1 MITTEKISLNGNDW
15 KMKEFVGMDWV
26 WRDSVK
32 PGTSDV
38 RWWYPA
44 TVPGSVMHDLAANGM
59 IPDPHYECNTKLGEW
74 ASARTWVYRKE
85 IFIPKEAEGRKIEL
99 HFEGIDY
106 ASEIF
111 VNGCPAGKQEGM
123 YLPWSCDVSERLIY
137 GETNLIA
144 VVIEPAPF
152 EQPQVGKTS
161 LVSTNKSRMTYW
173 WDFCPR
179 MVHQGIWQD
188 AYLKITGDAVI
199 RDWLIDTCLV
209 SGGEAKV
216 TAQVWTRQA
225 EGCTYQF
232 SFGEQQI
239 TGVVGQ
245 DEFFCELTVR
255 DPRLWWCN
263 GQGEAFE
270 YEVRLELFDRQKEL
284 SDIRTA
290 KRGIRE
296 IEFVQNEGVTGKPGR
311 FLMRLNGRTVFMNG
325 YNWVPADLFYGAVS
339 TEKVAHLIRLAREA
353 GINVFRVWGGGLIER
368 DSFYE
373 MCARAG
379 ILVWQEFSLS
389 SSGID
394 NKPSWAES
402 YKKLLKEQAE
412 VIVRLKRNHT
422 ALAVWCG
429 GNELQYDDKTPIDE
443 NDPLIKVIGD
453 VVHRWDP
460 KRKWLPTSPS
470 GGVFLNS
477 FENLEKYPDQMYD
490 VHGPWEHQGLERH
503 YELYNKGT
511 CLMHSE
517 FGVEGMT
524 SARALYRNVAPEH
537 LLPASKDNPVYFHRG
552 AWWNNEPLVQKTFGG
567 SLTNVEQIRRASQY
581 MQYEGLKYAMECN
594 RRRAFC
600 CSGMFPWQFNEPY
613 PNLFCTSALDYYG
626 NPKPVYYGVRRVY
639 APWMVNASFDSAS
652 LAGKRELRAVFFAA
666 RNLPETQP
674 DADGGYTVTAQL
686 WTLKGRLLKEE
697 RYHLS
702 DVESRAREAG
712 IFCWK
717 LEDTPHMLVLL
728 RLRLRHHA
736 DESVL
741 AENEYLFTLSG
752 DLGEVFRTQ
761 KPVLKIEKSENA
773 VRITNIGGIAAL
785 YVFLKKEEGEAVY
798 WEDNYLN
805 ILPGEER
812 FVRAEGSLEE
822 AEAEALNLGGR
833 ADESSCGN

>member
-1 MITTEKISLNGNDW
+1 MGQRDSQERGTGSRMNAAKKISLNGNDW

-32 PGTSDV
+32 PDTGDV

-44 TVPGSVMHDLAANGM
+44 TVPGSVMHDLAANGL

-85 IFIPKEAEGRKIEL
+85 FFIPEEAKGRKIRL
-99 HFEGIDY
+99 CFEGIDY

-111 VNGCPAGKQEGM
+111 VNGCSAGKQEGM

-137 GETNLIA
+137 GEMNLIA
-144 VVIEPAPF
+144 VVIEPAPH
-152 EQPQVGKTS
+152 EQPQVGRTS

-188 AYLKITGDAVI
+188 VYLKITNGAEI
-199 RDWLIDTCLV
+199 RDWLIDTRLV
-209 SGGEAKV
+209 SGREAKV
-216 TAQVWTRQA
+216 TVRVWTIQA
-225 EGCTYQF
+225 QGCTYRL
-232 SFGEQQI
+232 SFGDQQR

-245 DEFFCELTVR
+245 DEFCCEFTVE

-263 GQGEAFE
+263 GQGEPFE
-270 YEVRLELFDRQKEL
+270 YEVSLELYGCRTELYGCRTEL
-284 SDIRTA
+284 SDSRTELSDSRSA
-290 KRGIRE
+290 RRGIRE
-296 IEFVQNEGVTGKPGR
+296 IEFVQNEGVTGEGGR
-311 FLMRLNGRTVFMNG
+311 FLMKLNGRTVFING
-325 YNWVPADLFYGAVS
+325 YNWVPADLFCGAAS
-339 TEKVAHLIRLAREA
+339 AEKVAHLIRLAREA
-353 GINVFRVWGGGLIER
+353 GINMFRVWGGGLIEK

-394 NKPSWAES
+394 NKPSMAED
-402 YKKLLKEQAE
+402 YRKLLKEQAE

-429 GNELQYDDKTPIDE
+429 GNELQRDDGIPVDE
-443 NDPLIKVIGD
+443 NDPLIKAIGD
-453 VVHRWDP
+453 VVRRWDS

-477 FENLEKYPDQMYD
+477 FENLEKCPDQLYD

-524 SARALYRNVAPEH
+524 SARALYRNVAPQH

-567 SLTNVEQIRRASQY
+567 SLTDVEQIRRASQY

-594 RRRAFC
+594 RRRAFR

-626 NPKPVYYGVRRVY
+626 NPKPVYYGVRRTY
-639 APWMVNASFDSAS
+639 APWVVNAAFDSAS
-652 LAGKRELRAVFFAA
+652 LAGKRELRTVLFAA
-666 RNLPETQP
+666 GNLPEK
-674 DADGGYTVTAQL
+674 ACGYTSP
-686 WTLKGRLLKEE
+686 GR
-697 RYHLS
+697 RGWS
-702 DVESRAREAG
+702 GQRAVWNR
-712 IFCWK
+712 
-717 LEDTPHMLVLL
+717 
-728 RLRLRHHA
+728 RR
-736 DESVL
+736 
-741 AENEYLFTLSG
+741 
-752 DLGEVFRTQ
+752 Q
-761 KPVLKIEKSENA
+761 K
-773 VRITNIGGIAAL
+773 R
-785 YVFLKKEEGEAVY
+785 
-798 WEDNYLN
+798 
-805 ILPGEER
+805 
-812 FVRAEGSLEE
+812 
-822 AEAEALNLGGR
+822 
-833 ADESSCGN
+833 